1 MNDSILRL
9 HDAVRASRDRDPS
22 VSRTARLLRAGPT
35 KNSKKVAEEAV
46 EVAIAAVSRDRKEII
61 LESADLLYHLVVLW
75 VEAGVQPKEIW
86 DELERRERLQ
96 GIAEKLPKVSVKQP
110 STASRTSGDTRK
122 RRARTR

>member
-22 VSRTARLLRAGPT
+22 VSRTARLLRAGPA

-46 EVAIAAVSRDRKEII
+46 EVAIAAVSRDRKEIV

-75 VEAGVQPKEIW
+75 VEAGVEPKEIW
-86 DELERRERLQ
+86 AELERREKLQ
-96 GIAEKLPKVSVKQP
+96 GIAEKLPKVSLSKSP
-110 STASRTSGDTRK
+110 ASTRASGDARK
-122 RRARTR
+122 RRARAR